1 MVDVVSLRDVVDGLQ
16 MVSNEAHAYLNKLTG
31 KVIMITD
38 DDFVMAENDD
48 EFESATDLRE
58 HSGLEMEFFQ
68 EVKKVVA
75 SDDDYEEL
83 PDRFEINEYEIMQR
97 FCFSLPNAEISTVLL
112 DEIHGSGAFRRFKDT
127 IYRYRIEKDWFQ
139 FRDEAYK
146 EIAILWLES
155 HDYAYMDDMNR

>member
-1 MVDVVSLRDVVDGLQ
+1 MADIVSLRDVVDSLQ
-16 MVSNEAHAYLNKLTG
+16 MVSDETHAYLNKITG

-38 DDFVMAENDD
+38 DDFAMAENDD
-48 EFESATDLRE
+48 EFESATDLPGD
-58 HSGLEMEFFQ
+58 SGLEMEFLQ

-83 PDRFEINEYEIMQR
+83 PDRFDVNAYGIMQS
-97 FCFSLPNAEISTVLL
+97 FCFSIPNAEISTLLL
-112 DEIHGSGAFRRFKDT
+112 DEIRGSGAFRRFKDT

-155 HDYAYMDDMNR
+155 HDFAYIDDMNR